1 MMERILITGAG
12 RGIGRAIACR
22 LADHGRLLL
31 LHGRDRKALEETAR
45 LADAKGASTLI
56 VKSDLS
62 TPAGVDAI
70 VAAVGDQPLKV
81 LVNNAGVAYVAPFE
95 NITLEQWQTT
105 LAVNVTAPFLLMQR
119 LLARLAPGAAIVNIL
134 SVAATTVFPQW
145 SSYCMSKFALDGF
158 TRAVREELRPRGI
171 RVINIYPAATA
182 TGMWDGISGEWSAEA
197 MMPPEEVAEA
207 VAYGLSRPAS
217 VLVESIHVGHI
228 SGNQ

>member
-1 MMERILITGAG
+1 MERILITGAG

-45 LADAKGASTLI
+45 LADVKGASTLI
-56 VKSDLS
+56 VPSDLS

>member
-1 MMERILITGAG
+1 MERILVTGAG

-62 TPAGVDAI
+62 TPAGIDAI
-70 VAAVGDQPLKV
+70 VGAVGDQPLDV
-81 LVNNAGVAYVAPFE
+81 LLNNAGVAYVAPFQ

-105 LAVNVTAPFLLMQR
+105 LAVNVTAPFLLVQK
-119 LLARLAPGAAIVNIL
+119 LLPCLTGGSAIVNIL
-134 SVAATTVFPQW
+134 SVAATSAFPNW
-145 SSYCMSKFALDGF
+145 SGYCMSKFALDGF

-182 TGMWDGISGEWSAEA
+182 TDMWDGISGEWSAEA
-197 MMPPEEVAEA
+197 MLPPNEVAEA

>member
-1 MMERILITGAG
+1 MERILITGAG

-45 LADAKGASTLI
+45 LADVKGASTLI
-56 VKSDLS
+56 VPSDLS

-134 SVAATTVFPQW
+134 SVAATTAFPNW

-207 VAYGLSRPAS
+207 VAYGICRPAS
-217 VLVESIHVGHI
+217 VLVEIIHVGHI